1 MDKITAD
8 RKQIG
13 ACGLYCG
20 ACRKYVEFHST
31 FSRQGI
37 TQIYSVLHLWLN
49 ENVGGKCPGCR
60 DNEKASWCKIRKCCQ
75 EKGFHTCAECDKEVE
90 ECKIHNNFIGKVF
103 ALIFRSDRAACIRFI
118 RENGEQAYA
127 EEMTRR
133 GLQTMKK

>member
-1 MDKITAD
+1 MDKIKVD
-8 RKQIG
+8 RRQIG

-20 ACRKYVEFHST
+20 ACRKYA
-31 FSRQGI
+31 
-37 TQIYSVLHLWLN
+37 
-49 ENVGGKCPGCR
+49 GGKCPGCR
-60 DNEKASWCKIRKCCQ
+60 DNENASWCKIRKCCQ
-75 EKGFHTCAECDKEVE
+75 EKGFHTCAECDKDVK

-103 ALIFRSDRAACIRFI
+103 ALIFRSDRAACIRNI